1 MGTGE
6 TCWRLFLEG
15 DDGAFDEVVRLY
27 RLPLIRF
34 LTSYLHDPAAAEDVA
49 ADCFAYLLAH
59 PKRYDFRTGLKTYL
73 FMLGRSR
80 AIDRLRREKR
90 LVLVEPED
98 PVLFSVTEEG
108 PETLL
113 EERERRQAL
122 RKALKALPEDE
133 KQAVQL
139 VYFEELTYKEV
150 GKVLKLGAR
159 QVDNLLTKAK
169 RRLKAAL
176 REMGETQ

>member
-1 MGTGE
+1 METGE

-34 LTSYLHDPAAAEDVA
+34 LTSYLHDPYAAEDVA
-49 ADCFAYLLAH
+49 ADCFAFLLAH

-73 FMLGRSR
+73 FMLARSR

-90 LVLVEPED
+90 LVFVEPEA
-98 PVLFSVTEEG
+98 PVLLSAEGEG
-108 PETLL
+108 PETVL

-122 RKALKALPEDE
+122 RKALQSLPENE

-139 VYFEELTYKEV
+139 VYFEELTYKEA
-150 GKVLKLGAR
+150 GKVLKLGAK
-159 QVDNLLTKAK
+159 QVDYLLTKAK

-176 REMGETQ
+176 GETGETL